1 MMKDRLLDALV
12 WLLLHIPGI
21 GRYIPGIGRIIKP
34 WRWRE
39 RTERRRKL
47 RAKGMLHEKAGRLL
61 FPAWVERLDERIRF
75 HDVRSR
81 ARRKFPA
88 TVSDELVTKVKAH
101 KKALKRSGGVYN
113 HNPRLAVIITSF
125 NQCWNIPSIAERL
138 LRNRNV
144 SEIIVCEDGSIDGSL
159 ELWLSLLSGRNHF
172 VIRSNDLHEIRT
184 LDRALRLTRS
194 DVCCVIQD
202 DDIVPED
209 PGWSDEALALFDRH
223 ERLGVVGGHMGY
235 REPPK
240 PVASNAEPDLSFVKK
255 THRGRSDFQFV
266 ASTVIGPYYVRSSC
280 YADCGGFDTSYSEPG
295 QAGVGFDEEFAFRA
309 WLHGWQ
315 VGYLHQPFKT
325 GESGKPNWGAGGTF
339 LYGEPSERLSHAID
353 NKRKIAVTY
362 GPHYDRILRAVTDSN
377 EALSTEQVGPYSRR

>member
-1 MMKDRLLDALV
+1 MMKDRLLDTMV

-21 GRYIPGIGRIIKP
+21 GRLVKP
-34 WRWRE
+34 WGWRE
-39 RTERRRKL
+39 RTERRRKLRAKL

-61 FPAWVERLDERIRF
+61 FPAWVDRIDERIRF

-81 ARRKFPA
+81 ARRKSPA

-184 LDRALRLTRS
+184 LDRALRLTKKRR
-194 DVCCVIQD
+194 VLR
-202 DDIVPED
+202 D
-209 PGWSDEALALFDRH
+209 PG
-223 ERLGVVGGHMGY
+223 
-235 REPPK
+235 
-240 PVASNAEPDLSFVKK
+240 
-255 THRGRSDFQFV
+255 
-266 ASTVIGPYYVRSSC
+266 
-280 YADCGGFDTSYSEPG
+280 
-295 QAGVGFDEEFAFRA
+295 
-309 WLHGWQ
+309 
-315 VGYLHQPFKT
+315 
-325 GESGKPNWGAGGTF
+325 
-339 LYGEPSERLSHAID
+339 
-353 NKRKIAVTY
+353 
-362 GPHYDRILRAVTDSN
+362 
-377 EALSTEQVGPYSRR
+377 